1 MRKMLKRVLTPTNY
15 VLNYNHKLNLMSFR
29 KAGEKMEGIRED
41 MNTKEMSL
49 AAEWLKVHG
58 HTDAEV
64 LEFLDFIAQKPVKA
78 EKPKE

>member
-1 MRKMLKRVLTPTNY
+1 MTTTNY
-15 VLNYNHKLNLMSFR
+15 MLNYNHKLNIMSSR
-29 KAGEKMEGIRED
+29 KAGEKMEVVKEN

-64 LEFLDFIAQKPVKA
+64 IEFLDFIAQKPVKA
-78 EKPKE
+78 ERPQEKE

>member
-1 MRKMLKRVLTPTNY
+1 
-15 VLNYNHKLNLMSFR
+15 
-29 KAGEKMEGIRED
+29 MEVIRED

-78 EKPKE
+78 RNQKKKNKAPEPT

>member
-1 MRKMLKRVLTPTNY
+1 
-15 VLNYNHKLNLMSFR
+15 
-29 KAGEKMEGIRED
+29 MEVVKEN

-64 LEFLDFIAQKPVKA
+64 IEFLDFIAQKPVKA
-78 EKPKE
+78 ERPQEKE